1 MEFLAYAIVSVGI
14 IMLLDSATRKF
25 FEISDNIRSK
35 KNRKKI
41 NMRPDQ
47 IITVRES
54 GRKHHYTRI
63 ADDYY
68 SSCGKIYR
76 LDNDEFIPMPEEAFE
91 CQWSWC

>member
-1 MEFLAYAIVSVGI
+1 MEILVWVVVIFG
-14 IMLLDSATRKF
+14 LLMMMDSAVRKY
-25 FEISDNIRSK
+25 FEMKEAILKRIRHK
-35 KNRKKI
+35 EV

-63 ADDYY
+63 ADNYY